1 MNREK
6 LIEAGIDYDEGV
18 KRFAGKAAIF
28 EKYLVR
34 LFEVQLMENLKEQLE
49 KEDYK
54 TAFRTAHDLKGSAGN
69 LSVNIFQKKICE
81 LVETL
86 RGEGPYTE
94 ANTQFAE
101 AKKLYEIAEKAVK
114 EQINEADVIQK

>member
-54 TAFRTAHDLKGSAGN
+54 TAFRTAHDL
-69 LSVNIFQKKICE
+69 
-81 LVETL
+81 
-86 RGEGPYTE
+86 
-94 ANTQFAE
+94 
-101 AKKLYEIAEKAVK
+101 
-114 EQINEADVIQK
+114 